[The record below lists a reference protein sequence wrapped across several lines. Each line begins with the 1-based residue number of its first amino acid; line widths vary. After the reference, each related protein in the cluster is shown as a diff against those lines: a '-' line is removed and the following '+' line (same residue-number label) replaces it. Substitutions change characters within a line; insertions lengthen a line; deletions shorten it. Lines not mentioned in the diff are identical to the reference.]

1 MVTLILVEDDEE
13 WWDST
18 FLLVGI
24 SSTNKIWCPL
34 VLQKEHVMRVNDT
47 QSATSSCLLTTL
59 SKRFLVRVLMA
70 IDLLNY

>member
-1 MVTLILVEDDEE
+1 MVTLILVEDEE
-13 WWDST
+13 WWDT
-18 FLLVGI
+18 FLLFGI

-70 IDLLNY
+70 IVDVLNY